1 MSSILIVEDTADIR
15 EWVTTALELDHHT
28 VRAAVDGEEGL
39 TFYKERKPDL
49 IILDVM
55 MPKKNG
61 WQVLREIRERDK
73 LTPIMMLTARSLESD
88 KVQGLAFGA
97 DDYMTKPFGVREL
110 RARVAALLRRAGVNQ
125 SAADTDVI
133 RFGTLKIDVKTQTEF
148 SKLELA
154 ILKFLSAHP
163 NEVVGREKMIV
174 GIWGNT
180 YDGTNR
186 TLDTRVA
193 SLRKKL
199 GPAAKCIQTIYG
211 EGYKYVP

>member
-15 EWVTTALELDHHT
+15 DWVTTALELDHHT

-49 IILDVM
+49 VILDVM

-61 WQVLREIRERDK
+61 WDVLREIRETDK
-73 LTPIMMLTARSLESD
+73 VTPIMMLTARSSESD
-88 KVQGLAFGA
+88 KVQGLAGGA

-110 RARVAALLRRAGVNQ
+110 RARVTALLRRCGVNQ
-125 SAADTDVI
+125 SAAQAEVI
-133 RFGTLKIDVKTQTEF
+133 KFGPLTIDVKTQTEY
-148 SKLELA
+148 SKLELS
-154 ILKFLSAHP
+154 ILKFLAAHP
-163 NEVVGREKMIV
+163 YEVVNRETMIV
-174 GIWGNT
+174 GIWGNN

-199 GPAAKCIQTIYG
+199 GPASKCILTIYG